1 MDTMETGGRTELG
14 SGIEKQTGRNEDQKK
29 KEKNNILINISL
41 SKGC

>member
-1 MDTMETGGRTELG
+1 METGGRTELG